1 MTIAL
6 QQSGTQ
12 TLGTNAPNA
21 ALIRATKRR
30 LVNAFWWKLLFTRL
44 PKLNV
49 GEDSRVLEIYTTDLH
64 NRTFK
69 TSELQVCS
77 VSIRRLGP
85 YEENDQ
91 ILAPELQL
99 SELKPRNPTLKA

>member
-44 PKLNV
+44 PNV
-49 GEDSRVLEIYTTDLH
+49 GEDSRVLEIYTTERSRPP
-64 NRTFK
+64 NFK
-69 TSELQVCS
+69 YVLC
-77 VSIRRLGP
+77 LFA
-85 YEENDQ
+85 D
-91 ILAPELQL
+91 
-99 SELKPRNPTLKA
+99 